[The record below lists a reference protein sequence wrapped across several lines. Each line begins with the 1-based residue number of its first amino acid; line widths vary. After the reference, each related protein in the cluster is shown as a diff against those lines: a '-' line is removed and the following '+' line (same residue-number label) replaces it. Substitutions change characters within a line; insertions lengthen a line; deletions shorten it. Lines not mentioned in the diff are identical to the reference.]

1 LIPNVTD
8 IQHTALITGG
18 TSGLGLETAVG
29 LAKHGMRVLLIGRNE
44 AAGAGALERI
54 RQEAGADR
62 ATFLRTDLS
71 VQAQIHD
78 LAQRVRDLTNRLDV
92 LIHGAGVVRARRHE
106 TAEGIEETLAVNFL
120 APRILT
126 EELLPLLKSS
136 IPARIIS
143 VTTIVE
149 PLGSLH
155 LHDLQRTE
163 GYHALAAYAGTKRVF
178 ALWTRDLAR
187 QLEGSGV
194 TVNLFDP
201 YVMRTP
207 FATAPDAPL
216 LFKLAG
222 PFLLNPQHAGKGLVR
237 VATDPRLLKT
247 TGARF
252 LLGLRFP
259 HLPGTSD
266 EHLAQ
271 QLLQVSD
278 PLIIHPSI
286 A

>member
-1 LIPNVTD
+1 MPNATD

-18 TSGLGLETAVG
+18 TSGLGLEAAVG
-29 LAKHGMRVLLIGRNE
+29 LAKQGMRVLLVGRNASAGR
-44 AAGAGALERI
+44 AAVERI
-54 RQEAGADR
+54 RQETGADC
-62 ATFLRTDLS
+62 ASFLHADLS
-71 VQAQIHD
+71 VQAQVHD
-78 LAQRVRDLTNRLDV
+78 LSQRVRDLTNRLDI
-92 LIHGAGVVRARRHE
+92 LIHGAGVVLATRHE
-106 TAEGIEETLAVNFL
+106 TADGVEETLAVNFL

-136 IPARIIS
+136 TPARIIS

-149 PLGSLH
+149 PLGGLH
-155 LHDLQRTE
+155 LHDLQRTQ
-163 GYHALAAYAGTKRVF
+163 GYHALAAYAGTKRVL

-187 QLEGSGV
+187 QLKGSGV
-194 TVNLFDP
+194 SVNLFDP

-237 VATDPRLLKT
+237 VATDPRLLNI
-247 TGARF
+247 TGGRF
-252 LLGLRFP
+252 LLGFRFP
-259 HLPGTSD
+259 HLPGTGD

-271 QLLQVSD
+271 QLHQISD
-278 PLIIHPSI
+278 QLIVQP
-286 A
+286 